1 MAPLGASRI
10 GLMSPSGFSAS
21 GGTETTYD
29 SGGDTYKVHTF
40 TSTGILTVKG
50 TGDINMLIIGGGA
63 GGGGNSASSW
73 HAGGGGVAEEKAVN
87 VRGGTNVEVRAGG

>member
-40 TSTGILTVKG
+40 TSTGILTVTG
-50 TGDINMLIIGGGA
+50 TGDINILIIA
-63 GGGGNSASSW
+63 GGGGT
-73 HAGGGGVAEEKAVN
+73 AGLQALFL
-87 VRGGTNVEVRAGG
+87 